1 MVETIFVQ
9 ISAMLDQFAI
19 NSRLYSALVI
29 PHTLVPGRDS
39 LMPRERCPVCAIEIT
54 HKNLARHI
62 KLRHGIRYKFCYK
75 CRKLV
80 PGHLYAEHKA
90 LHESGQLE
98 TIPGAGDAQL
108 EMMDNLDSCRS
119 DEEDGDAIEIPEEM
133 LDQALDSSGSKKKD
147 ETFRA
152 NTSMT
157 KLESL
162 MGKEFKHPRRKCQI
176 CGYSVSYSNFKRHM
190 RNAHPNELGED
201 PSMGDMNDMG
211 GVEGVEMGMMGHHM
225 DDSDRMSYN
234 ASAGGGEETDNVEL
248 VDGYVECK
256 RCGDHVM
263 KEFLGSHM
271 RMEHGESEVA
281 NVKESSPRDI
291 IMRACPECGI
301 EMRSDS
307 IIKHCK
313 MKHKVSSK
321 LITQIFEFIDWKIN
335 LIICLY
341 CRRLTDIVLLPQST
355 FLRNLLILTR
365 GNMKME
371 NWMVKLILKMER
383 IKSLIHQK
391 MMMTRNL

>member
-1 MVETIFVQ
+1 MVAVNASRNETVSVNVTFDEPQSGNGTCGSGIVDALKGPD
-9 ISAMLDQFAI
+9 AMLTCQAGCCVEGSCDCI
-19 NSRLYSALVI
+19 EGYY
-29 PHTLVPGRDS
+29 G
-39 LMPRERCPVCAIEIT
+39 ERCQAALRCGASVDSASWDFDACAT
-54 HKNLARHI
+54 
-62 KLRHGIRYKFCYK
+62 
-75 CRKLV
+75 
-80 PGHLYAEHKA
+80 
-90 LHESGQLE
+90 
-98 TIPGAGDAQL
+98 
-108 EMMDNLDSCRS
+108 
-119 DEEDGDAIEIPEEM
+119 IEIPEEM

-201 PSMGDMNDMG
+201 PSMADMGDMG

-271 RMEHGESEVA
+271 RMEHGESEA
-281 NVKESSPRDI
+281 GNIRESSPRDI

-313 MKHKVSSK
+313 MKHKVGC
-321 LITQIFEFIDWKIN
+321 EFISQ
-335 LIICLY
+335 ICLE
-341 CRRLTDIVLLPQST
+341 
-355 FLRNLLILTR
+355 
-365 GNMKME
+365 ME
-371 NWMVKLILKMER
+371 NLFYICLVYQL
-383 IKSLIHQK
+383 
-391 MMMTRNL
+391 

>member
-1 MVETIFVQ
+1 
-9 ISAMLDQFAI
+9 
-19 NSRLYSALVI
+19 
-29 PHTLVPGRDS
+29 
-39 LMPRERCPVCAIEIT
+39 MPRERCPVCAIEIT

-201 PSMGDMNDMG
+201 PSMADMGDMG

-234 ASAGGGEETDNVEL
+234 ASAGGGEDTDNVEL

-271 RMEHGESEVA
+271 RMEHGESEGGS
-281 NVKESSPRDI
+281 VKESSPRDI

-313 MKHKVSSK
+313 MKHKVSN
-321 LITQIFEFIDWKIN
+321 EFKSN
-335 LIICLY
+335 LC
-341 CRRLTDIVLLPQST
+341 Q
-355 FLRNLLILTR
+355 
-365 GNMKME
+365 
-371 NWMVKLILKMER
+371 
-383 IKSLIHQK
+383 
-391 MMMTRNL
+391 